1 MNTLARAVRRRS
13 LVLVWLGVFLL
24 VTACSGQ
31 RVGVVESKR
40 ILTESVLALSFQRQL
55 DEREKA
61 MATDLRL
68 LSTQLSPEDLEARRQ
83 AYLRDLAEMKSSLET
98 RLNERIRAAVAE
110 VAKERR
116 LRIVLV
122 KEVTRVG
129 GTDITALVIARLK

>member
-1 MNTLARAVRRRS
+1 MNTIAWTVGRRR
-13 LVLVWLGVFLL
+13 LVLLWLGVSLL

-83 AYLRDLAEMKSSLET
+83 AYLRDLAELKSSLET
-98 RLNERIRAAVAE
+98 RLNERIRVTVAE

-116 LRIVLV
+116 LRVVLV
-122 KEVTRVG
+122 KEAVRIG
-129 GTDITALVIARLK
+129 GTDITPLVIARLK